1 MYVVA
6 VVGNVTMLAVVRVEH
21 SLHQPMYFF
30 LCMSAIIALVLS
42 RHLPCRGFWPLCSCD
57 TLPHTTVLMHTV
69 VGCLGLADLCWGVLY
84 IEPLPLMICLQLPP
98 LQSPCPLPLLLGTP
112 GCGHLGRW
120 WQQGQQCLWMSTG
133 LWSWSWTQ
141 WPLLPLMWWF
151 SGPWR
156 GWLLLTPGIIP
167 WGHVVLKFVLSWSFM
182 FPLLFL
188 PSFTIWPQTA
198 HSSPH
203 LASQLLLPHSS
214 NPQPHCLCCL
224 HQADPG
230 KTSLNSQ
237 HRN

>member
-120 WQQGQQCLWMSTG
+120 WQQGQQCLWDEHWIMVLTLDSMAIAASYVMIFRTMKGLATPDARHNTLGTCGSQICAILIFYVPIAVSSFIHNLATDCPFQST
-133 LWSWSWTQ
+133 
-141 WPLLPLMWWF
+141 P
-151 SGPWR
+151 
-156 GWLLLTPGIIP
+156 
-167 WGHVVLKFVLSWSFM
+167 
-182 FPLLFL
+182 
-188 PSFTIWPQTA
+188 
-198 HSSPH
+198 
-203 LASQLLLPHSS
+203 
-214 NPQPHCLCCL
+214 C
-224 HQADPG
+224 
-230 KTSLNSQ
+230 
-237 HRN
+237 